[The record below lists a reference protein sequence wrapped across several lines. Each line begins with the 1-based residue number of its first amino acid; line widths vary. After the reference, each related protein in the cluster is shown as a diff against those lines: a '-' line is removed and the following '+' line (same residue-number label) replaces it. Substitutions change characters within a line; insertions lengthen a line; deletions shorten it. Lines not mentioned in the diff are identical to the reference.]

1 MWNHVYISAVVTHRQ
16 LQSDSI
22 NIVSNIIMSA
32 EVVNASVHSSECII
46 HDDAEDKTIRLANG
60 YIRLFKE
67 CFILL
72 WFAMFLLSVAQPTL
86 GRTNKQARAWSRI
99 YLPE

>member
-1 MWNHVYISAVVTHRQ
+1 
-16 LQSDSI
+16 
-22 NIVSNIIMSA
+22 MSA
-32 EVVNASVHSSECII
+32 EVVNASVHSLECII
-46 HDDAEDKTIRLANG
+46 YYYDDTEDGTIRLANG

-86 GRTNKQARAWSRI
+86 GRTNKQAKGMIKDLFAGIRSE
-99 YLPE
+99 P